1 MRKIAISL
9 FMMAVTLMNII
20 SCDTSPLTKIQGVY
34 EVDKESL
41 KKNLQSELEGENSL
55 STGLLS
61 VVLENAVIEF
71 SVRGDS
77 IKGILFMAGK
87 TTLLDSKITE
97 RNDSLIIIAPELEAY
112 ISPTENGL
120 SYSAK
125 GSDIQIKLNKVER
138 TDLSAET
145 KKAMEAQRLAAMEK
159 EEFENNLGKWQE
171 GSFVD
176 EFGDKTGR
184 GFAYCIIRG
193 TSENSITMKSEV
205 YVKAMIQSEK
215 LYFDIYNSS
224 FTLKESLPDSKFGKI
239 KLKFPDGKVD
249 SQRVFFYN
257 NTVAESE
264 DNALLFNYITEYDG
278 PVKVLIDLSTASR
291 IYSDKYQFTIEKNNL
306 TEIQES
312 LR

>member
-1 MRKIAISL
+1 
-9 FMMAVTLMNII
+9 MMAVTLMNII

-257 NTVAESE
+257 NAVAESE